1 MHTVR
6 DRDKYL
12 DFDGEL
18 IAHSSSGERNA
29 DRWVEF
35 NLYRTLGREYVIS
48 RIGHSRVYHAHQC
61 DLLDDARL
69 PFASPPEGAQP
80 CVTCRPELDLPVRPE
95 TARYYAR
102 VHRTPEDVVQ
112 KLYRTDAKGVQ
123 YLTRVARLLIE
134 RAALHDQAFAH
145 TLQEQVH

>member
-18 IAHSSSGERNA
+18 IAHSSSEERNTL
-29 DRWVEF
+29 RWVEF

-48 RIGHSRVYHAHQC
+48 RIGHSRVYHAQVC
-61 DLLDDARL
+61 EQLKETRL
-69 PFASPPEGAQP
+69 PFASPGENAQP
-80 CVTCRPELDLPVRPE
+80 CASCQPEPDLPVRPE
-95 TARYYAR
+95 TTRYYAR
-102 VHRTPEDVVQ
+102 VHRTPEDVL
-112 KLYRTDAKGVQ
+112 KTLYREDAQGVR
-123 YLTRVARLLIE
+123 YLTRVARLLLE
-134 RAALHDQAFAH
+134 RAAQRDPAFAH